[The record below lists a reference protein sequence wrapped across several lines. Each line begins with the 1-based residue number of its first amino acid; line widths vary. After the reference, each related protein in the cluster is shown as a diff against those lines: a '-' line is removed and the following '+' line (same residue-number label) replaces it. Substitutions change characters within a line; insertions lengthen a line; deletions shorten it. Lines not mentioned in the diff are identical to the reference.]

1 MKYFSTYITVFILL
15 LFSSCEEKA
24 DYETTNGPFIAF
36 YPELNAEV
44 LEVDEEELEI
54 TMESTGRLL
63 QDAMVYVK
71 VPADPSIRTTPAFD
85 PFTKEIPVR
94 ISAETRRGAFTF
106 QYLDNETEQETENI
120 ELHVVRTEGEING
133 SANGVYTVKVID
145 DDFTLVAPFTIDFN
159 EGCAIIDQQIAE
171 GWEVF
176 SYASASQWE
185 CSPNGRGASGES
197 GDYALE
203 MDNFGGDEAAED
215 WLITPVINT
224 ASSNKIMSFNS
235 LMRYEGSEVEIFYS
249 TNYSKG
255 TDPKTAEWIE
265 IESASNAWD
274 DNVNSWDFTASGD
287 IDISDLPDEFNTCF
301 QYRSRGTAS
310 GETGTARIDD
320 FQIK

>member
-1 MKYFSTYITVFILL
+1 MKYFNIYITIIFLFIAG
-15 LFSSCEEKA
+15 SCDEKA

-44 LEVDEEELEI
+44 LEVNEEVIEI
-54 TMESTGRLL
+54 TMELTGRLL

-71 VPADPSIRTTPAFD
+71 VPADPSIITEPAYD
-85 PFTKEIPVR
+85 PFTKEIPVL
-94 ISAETRRGAFTF
+94 ISSESRRGSFTF
-106 QYLDNETEQETENI
+106 QYLDNSTEQENENL
-120 ELHVVRTEGEING
+120 ELHVSRTGGEING
-133 SANGVYTVKVID
+133 SVNDVFVVKVID
-145 DDFTLVAPFTIDFN
+145 DDFTLQAPFTIDFN
-159 EGCAIIDQQIAE
+159 EGCALLDSEIAE
-171 GWEVF
+171 GWEIF
-176 SYASASQWE
+176 SFASESQWE

-224 ASSNKIMSFNS
+224 ANSNKIMTFNS
-235 LMRYEGSEVEIFYS
+235 LMRYDGSEVKVFYS

-255 TDPKTAEWIE
+255 TDPKGAEWIE
-265 IESASNAWD
+265 LESATAAWD
-274 DNVNSWDFTASGD
+274 ENVDSWDFSASGD
-287 IDISDLPDEFNTCF
+287 IDINNLPEEFNICF
-301 QYRSRGTAS
+301 QYTSRGTAT